1 MAAKPLLC
9 APRSREFQ
17 AHPGHGGDPVDV
29 ASAKTMLP
37 DTMMLEGFEHG
48 GNIVGLVTCM
58 GFSIAF
64 ILSSAG

>member
-1 MAAKPLLC
+1 
-9 APRSREFQ
+9 
-17 AHPGHGGDPVDV
+17 
-29 ASAKTMLP
+29 MLP